1 MIEETFLTREDVE
14 RLVALLKEAIRPKD
28 VYLVRIRFAGEKIR
42 ISPYH
47 LETIDEG
54 GSR

>member
-28 VYLVRIRFAGEKIR
+28 VYLVRLRFQDEKIR
-42 ISPYH
+42 ILPYH
-47 LETIDEG
+47 LRVISEG